1 MFLFFL
7 CLLLCFRDWLKKNS
21 DLKDFKSEKYKPSFL
36 SMSQSLDLLKNIT
49 FLYFWCKI
57 QVLLY
62 IQMKSASHTSI
73 ITALKFTCCSSL
85 SVSYQQIIVL
95 YIGHCI
101 TICGPE
107 FQRTSV
113 IAYSCFCLL
122 YKCFSFMRR
131 TRLTVGT
138 TALSSMETTDWGI

>member
-1 MFLFFL
+1 MFVALFS
-7 CLLLCFRDWLKKNS
+7 WLIKKKLWFENIFKTR
-21 DLKDFKSEKYKPSFL
+21 LVKSEKYKPSFL